1 MSSHFSGL
9 KDLAD
14 FLPASLATIVSY
26 FSAEVTR
33 GVWKPASMNGSD
45 WPSPSVNL
53 SMVDEHIKKIVAAT
67 GVDVPRLV
75 TGAGSCSFP
84 AIATANVPIFMQSTN
99 PGLMYCRR
107 KFFGYTSVAIGCFCE
122 SHNHIQA

>member
-1 MSSHFSGL
+1 MLIRTMSFHFSGL

-53 SMVDEHIKKIVAAT
+53 SMVEEHIKKIVAAT

-75 TGAGSCSFP
+75 TGAHPVTISCHEFCYSQH
-84 AIATANVPIFMQSTN
+84 ANF
-99 PGLMYCRR
+99 L
-107 KFFGYTSVAIGCFCE
+107 AE
-122 SHNHIQA
+122 SNSDMLQEEVLRVRFHCHWLLS